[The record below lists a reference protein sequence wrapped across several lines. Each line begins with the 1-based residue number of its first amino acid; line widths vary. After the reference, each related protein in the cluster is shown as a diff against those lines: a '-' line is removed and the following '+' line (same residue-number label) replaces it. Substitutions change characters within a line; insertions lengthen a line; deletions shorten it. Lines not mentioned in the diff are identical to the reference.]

1 MRLKEVGVAMMY
13 LLFYDYVENMAERRA
28 PVRGQHLE
36 LANASVGRGELV
48 YGGAFT
54 DPLDGGVLLFR
65 TREAAESFAA
75 NDPYVQNEL
84 VTRWRVR
91 EWNVVVGEGIAP
103 PA

>member
-1 MRLKEVGVAMMY
+1 MGMMY

-28 PVRGQHLE
+28 PVRGAHLE
-36 LANASVGRGELV
+36 LATASVGRGDLV

-54 DPLDGGVLLFR
+54 DPLDGGLLLFR

-75 NDPYVQNEL
+75 SDPYVATGL
-84 VTRWRVR
+84 VTKWRVR
-91 EWNVVVGEGIAP
+91 EWNVVVGKGITP